1 MQIHKFVNI
10 FLAFLKLFHQ
20 SAASALLRIDALAK
34 FNDTL
39 TIIYGSGCL
48 LEAAR
53 SYFYLRTRENLQTI
67 VVSHIDH
74 LTSPADMIQDT
85 FLKILNEELVT
96 DNDFH
101 R

>member
-1 MQIHKFVNI
+1 MQAHKSLI
-10 FLAFLKLFHQ
+10 FFLVILELFHQ
-20 SAASALLRIDALAK
+20 SAAKPQLRIDSLAN
-34 FNDTL
+34 FNETL
-39 TIIYGSGCL
+39 TIKYGSECL

-53 SYFYLRTRENLQTI
+53 FYFYLKTRENLQTI

-85 FLKILNEELVT
+85 FLKVLNEELVT
-96 DNDFH
+96 DQDFH